1 MFATGVH
8 EEEQEPPQAP
18 APEHAIDA
26 AVRGARRR
34 ALRVPVHGTLLHDM
48 AIDGQ
53 TGRPDWARDYEARFG
68 PARLG
73 PALRGLMTV
82 SCRAGPGRHAE
93 LLAQARHYNHFLGS
107 GRPDG
112 TTGPPCLVSCQAL
125 SADRSRDSRPLQCR
139 ASCPHPTSVAERPNR
154 PPPLVPRRRSRHLSF
169 RGSATSI
176 FLVGGE
182 AGAGTILGPAGDG
195 GRGGSRGRWRPVL
208 PLAALEAAT
217 KPGPARD
224 GGRGGSRGR
233 WRSPARRV
241 PKPPPPPPQGGE
253 ERNGGRELGLG
264 WEGLSLYMIG

>member
-1 MFATGVH
+1 LKH
-8 EEEQEPPQAP
+8 YRIISYSREP
-18 APEHAIDA
+18 
-26 AVRGARRR
+26 
-34 ALRVPVHGTLLHDM
+34 L

-53 TGRPDWARDYEARFG
+53 TGRPALARFG

-73 PALRGLMTV
+73 PTLRGPMAV
-82 SCRAGPGRHAE
+82 SCRAGPGRRAK
-93 LLAQARHYNHFLGS
+93 LLAQAWHYNHFLGS

-139 ASCPHPTSVAERPNR
+139 ASCPHPTSAAKRPNR

-169 RGSATSI
+169 RGGATSI

-182 AGAGTILGPAGDG
+182 AGEGTILGPVGDG
-195 GRGGSRGRWRPVL
+195 GRGGSRGRWRPVQ
-208 PLAALEAAT
+208 PLAALEAAA

-233 WRSPARRV
+233 WRSPACRV
-241 PKPPPPPPQGGE
+241 PKPPPPQGGE
-253 ERNGGRELGLG
+253 ERNEGGELGLG